1 MSESV
6 HEALPLKEDVALTE
20 NEVLVEP
27 LFVSD
32 ADSDWLH
39 EALEDCVDEALPLAV
54 LDCVGEVDELVEVD
68 TESDAEEDELKE
80 PVSVLEKD
88 KDCVAVNEDDIDK
101 DSENDVVAVPDV
113 VAVAVAVLLVDGDHE
128 SDRLWEELLVKLCD
142 VVAEKDLDG
151 LLVFVCV
158 LVTLD
163 TTMIA
168 VTANSAQTGALKLL
182 GDDELTLPLRFL
194 EADRGSLNAEST
206 HGCTDFLRFVVPI
219 PKGCILTRNGE
230 AKKKEKSL

>member
-54 LDCVGEVDELVEVD
+54 LDCVAEV
-68 TESDAEEDELKE
+68 DELKE
-80 PVSVLEKD
+80 PVSVSEKD
-88 KDCVAVNEDDIDK
+88 KDCVAVNDDDIDK

-128 SDRLWEELLVKLCD
+128 SDRLWEELLVELCD
-142 VVAEKDLDG
+142 VVSENDLDG

-182 GDDELTLPLRFL
+182 GEDELTLPLRFL

-206 HGCTDFLRFVVPI
+206 HDCTDLLRFVVPI